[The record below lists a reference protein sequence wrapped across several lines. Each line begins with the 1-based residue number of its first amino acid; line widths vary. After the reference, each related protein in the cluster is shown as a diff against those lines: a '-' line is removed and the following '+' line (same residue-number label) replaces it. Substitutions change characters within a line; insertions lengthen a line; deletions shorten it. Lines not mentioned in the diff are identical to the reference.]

1 MDEKMKRQLKCKGMA
16 LALALSLTAGV
27 PVMQATQIPVEAA
40 AKAAKNGLKQENGKY
55 YYYKKG
61 AKVKNTWITIGKK
74 EYYFKSDA
82 SAAIGWTK
90 IGKKAYYFTAKAV
103 KVKNKKVD
111 GVKLN
116 KKGEASLSNERVAML
131 VKTQSAVAKIT
142 KNSQSKEQKL
152 KACYADMLKCSY
164 AGKFFPTDTSG
175 WEVKY
180 ASDML
185 DGRKGNCYSYAA
197 AFGMLARACGFNA
210 KIVTGQISKDG
221 ADAISHAWVEI
232 GGKVYDPQT
241 EQTMGIDL
249 YGKKYADVSRVVYTI
264 AKKA

>member
-1 MDEKMKRQLKCKGMA
+1 MA

-27 PVMQATQIPVEAA
+27 PAMQATQIPVEAA
-40 AKAAKNGLKQENGKY
+40 AKAVKKGLKQENGKF

-61 AKVKNTWITIGKK
+61 AKVKKTWITIGKK
-74 EYYFKSDA
+74 EYYFQGDG

-90 IGKKAYYFTAKAV
+90 IGKKAYYFTTKAV

-131 VKTQSAVAKIT
+131 LKAQSAVTKIT
-142 KNSQSKEQKL
+142 KSSQSNEQKL
-152 KACYADMLKCSY
+152 KACYTDMLKCSY

-185 DGRKGNCYSYAA
+185 DTRKGNCYSYAA
-197 AFGMLARACGFNA
+197 AFGVLARACGFDA

-221 ADAISHAWVEI
+221 ATAISHAWVEI
-232 GGKVYDPQT
+232 DGKLYDPQT

-249 YGKKYADVSRVVYTI
+249 YGKKYTDISRVVYTI
-264 AKKA
+264 AKKV

>member
-1 MDEKMKRQLKCKGMA
+1 MKRQLKCKGMA

-40 AKAAKNGLKQENGKY
+40 AKAAKNGLKQENSKY

-61 AKVKNTWITIGKK
+61 TKVKNTWITIGKK
-74 EYYFKSDA
+74 EYYFKSDG

-90 IGKKAYYFTAKAV
+90 IGKNAYYFTAKAV

-116 KKGEASLSNERVAML
+116 AKGEASLSNERVAL
-131 VKTQSAVAKIT
+131 IFKVQDVVAKNT
-142 KNSQSKEQKL
+142 KSSQSKAQKL

-164 AGKFFPTDTSG
+164 AGKFFPINTSG

-185 DGRKGNCYSYAA
+185 DGRKGNCYSFAA
-197 AFGMLARACGFNA
+197 AFGMLARECGFNA

-221 ADAISHAWVEI
+221 AAAVNHAWVEI

-241 EQTMGIDL
+241 EQIMGIDL
-249 YGKKYADVSRVVYTI
+249 YGKKYTDISRVVYTI
-264 AKKA
+264 DKKV

>member
-1 MDEKMKRQLKCKGMA
+1 MKRQLKCKGIA

-27 PVMQATQIPVEAA
+27 PVMQMAPVPVEAA
-40 AKAAKNGLKQENGKY
+40 AKTAKSGLKQENGKY

-61 AKVKNTWITIGKK
+61 TKVKKTWVTIGKK
-74 EYYFKSDA
+74 EYYFQNDG
-82 SAAIGWTK
+82 SAAVGWTK
-90 IGKKAYYFTAKAV
+90 IGKKAYYFNNKAV
-103 KVKNKKVD
+103 KVKSKNVD

-116 KKGEASLSNERVAML
+116 AKGEASPSNERVAML
-131 VKTQSAVAKIT
+131 LKAQSAVAKVT
-142 KNSQSKEQKL
+142 KSSQTKAQKL
-152 KACYADMLKCSY
+152 KSCYEDMLKCSY
-164 AGKFFPTDTSG
+164 LPRFFPTDTAG

-197 AFGMLARACGFNA
+197 AFGMMARACGYNA

-221 ADAISHAWVEI
+221 AEAVNHAWVEI

-241 EQTMGIDL
+241 ETVMGIDL
-249 YGKKYADVSRVVYTI
+249 YGQSYANISRAVYTI
-264 AKKA
+264 EKKI